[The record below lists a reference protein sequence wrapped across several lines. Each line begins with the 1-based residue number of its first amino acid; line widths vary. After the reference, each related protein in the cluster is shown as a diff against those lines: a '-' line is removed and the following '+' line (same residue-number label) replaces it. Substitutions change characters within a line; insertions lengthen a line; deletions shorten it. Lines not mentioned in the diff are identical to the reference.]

1 MIFVYFQEQNNV
13 LCRVLGANENISAE
27 AIWVD
32 VRNPDETDIGII
44 ENQLNIKIP
53 SEHEIWKNHVLNRFY
68 IEDDKAYM
76 TAALITKVDSPH
88 PGTAS
93 VTFVLAPKFLLTVHD
108 IDPTSFRNFTARL
121 VNSNEVFPSSHHVLE
136 GLLEEMITRVAYNS
150 EIVVETLDDISHNIF
165 GNEDGGKK
173 GKSASQKMKT
183 ILRRLGAVADLNSKI
198 NESLHSFN
206 RMLVFFKQIVA
217 ADTQVHARADIL
229 TTDVNALSTQTAFL
243 SDKITFQLDALLG
256 MINVEQ
262 NLIIKIFSVVA
273 VFFMPPTLV
282 SSIYGMNFQ
291 HMPELNLTYG
301 YPVAIFLMFFSAL
314 IPFLYFK
321 RKGWL

>member
-1 MIFVYFQEQNNV
+1 MIFVYFREKNNV
-13 LCRVLGANENISAE
+13 LCRVLGENESISEE

-32 VRNPDETDIGII
+32 VRNPDETDIAII
-44 ENQLNIKIP
+44 ETQLAIKIP
-53 SEHEIWKNHVLNRFY
+53 SENEIWKNHVLNRFY

-76 TAALITKVDSPH
+76 TAALITKTDSPH

-93 VTFVLAPKFLLTVHD
+93 TTFILAPKFLLTVHD

-121 VNSNEVFPSSHHVLE
+121 VNSNEVFPTSYHVLE
-136 GLLEEMITRVAYNS
+136 GLMEEMITRVAYNS

-165 GNEDGGKK
+165 GNEDGDKK

-198 NESLHSFN
+198 NESLHSLN
-206 RMLVFFKQIVA
+206 RMLVFFKQIA
-217 ADTQVHARADIL
+217 TSDTQVNERTDIL
-229 TTDVNALSTQTAFL
+229 LADVNALTTQTAFL

-273 VFFMPPTLV
+273 VFFLPPTLV
-282 SSIYGMNFQ
+282 SSVYGMNFQ
-291 HMPELNLTYG
+291 HMPELSLTYG
-301 YPVAIFLMFFSAL
+301 YPVAISLMLFSAL
-314 IPFLYFK
+314 LPFLYFK
-321 RKGWL
+321 MKGWL